1 MRMGER
7 LAELLRRID
16 ADAAD
21 AVESGNSDAFV
32 TAHSNL
38 PFGAIDLINREVRV
52 GEESVWREAPWLF
65 DFQIVTSWLCDGE
78 DEAFASNDTHAER
91 QARERSLQAAAEW
104 LTAAKR
110 GLGDRVEWCRVW
122 KDRLGITA

>member
-1 MRMGER
+1 MSER
-7 LAELLRRID
+7 LAELLRQID

-38 PFGAIDLINREVRV
+38 PFGAIDLINREVPV
-52 GEESVWREAPWLF
+52 GEGSVWHEAPWLF
-65 DFQIVTSWLCDGE
+65 DFQIVTSWLGDEE
-78 DEAFASNDTHAER
+78 DEARASNDIHAEQ
-91 QARERSLQAAAEW
+91 QAREQSLQAAAEW
-104 LTAAKR
+104 LAAAKR

-122 KDRLGITA
+122 KDRLRNTT